1 MDIFEWT
8 EQTALSPSNFNEMQ
22 NIINSNIPEEIKNQ
36 SKIIW
41 TNSNPTT
48 TFPSQTVNLDESLS
62 GYDFYEIL
70 FKQSNVDDR
79 IMTTGKIPVG
89 YGTILHW
96 NTSTNFFRPTETIVS
111 GNSITFEDGKTS
123 TGVDNTKTI
132 PLYVIGHKTGLFQ

>member
-8 EQTALSPSNFNEMQ
+8 EQTALNPSNLIEMQ

-48 TFPSQTVNLDESLS
+48 AFPSQTVNLDESLS

-70 FKQSNVDDR
+70 FGQSNTTNR
-79 IMTTGKIPVG
+79 IMTSGKIPVG
-89 YGTILHW
+89 YGTIL
-96 NTSTNFFRPTETIVS
+96 NGFDGRYRATSEIVS
-111 GNSITFEDGKTS
+111 GNTINFEDNRTS
-123 TGVDNTKTI
+123 GIINNDETI
-132 PLYVIGHKTGLFQ
+132 PMYVIGHKTGLFQ